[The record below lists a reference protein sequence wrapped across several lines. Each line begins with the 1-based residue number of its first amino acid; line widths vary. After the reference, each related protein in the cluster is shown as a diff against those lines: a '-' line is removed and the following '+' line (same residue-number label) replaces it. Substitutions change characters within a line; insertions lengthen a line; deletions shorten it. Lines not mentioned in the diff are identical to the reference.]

1 VRTFLVIISILIF
14 VLNVP
19 LLKLAY
25 PTAETDYSVFIDVY
39 YAKEKINE
47 VLISLLFLIAFLSD
61 GNRLIK
67 AICTFGFTITFSS
80 MIDKV
85 FLQNFNY
92 LYSDIII
99 VIFALTLSIKIYAKH
114 PSRNKR
120 LSN

>member
-1 VRTFLVIISILIF
+1 MRTFLVIIAILIF

-19 LLKLAY
+19 ILKTVY
-25 PTAETDYSVFIDVY
+25 PQASIDYDVFVAFY
-39 YAKEKINE
+39 YAKERTNE
-47 VLISLLFLIAFLSD
+47 VLICLLFLIAFLSD
-61 GNRLIK
+61 GGRLIK
-67 AICTFGFTITFSS
+67 AICMFGFTITFSS

-99 VIFALTLSIKIYAKH
+99 VILALTLSIKIYAKH